1 MGVFFAVLMN
11 FLISLFGQY
20 ALTIAVRIGLALAF
34 IALVVATIAA
44 YLVGASTL
52 INGIAQ
58 TVPTVVNGVWGWV
71 MPPNTNACL
80 VVIGSVYLLRFFT
93 FQYFLL
99 LNTKF
104 RAVVR

>member
-20 ALTIAVRIGLALAF
+20 ALTLAVRWAMALAF
-34 IALVVATIAA
+34 ITLIVATISA
-44 YLVGASTL
+44 YLLGASTL

-58 TVPTVVNGVWGWV
+58 TVPEVVNGVWGWV
-71 MPPNTNACL
+71 MPSNTNDCL
-80 VVIGSVYLLRFFT
+80 VAIGSIYLLRFFT

-104 RAVVR
+104 RAVVK